1 MLKGWLG
8 GKGKAHQA
16 HHTMSLNALDEIASL
31 DDAMA
36 AIMQIMNDD
45 VDAAE
50 AGLSK
55 GHSPFHQLG
64 KGVVTFIRA
73 TLGFEQDT
81 MREASAQLST
91 AEDAAHEHQR
101 RAAGNTSSYQSPI
114 YPPGTEFALCLAE
127 ARLMSAVVGIL
138 NESLSEAVKAFYKL
152 RKAYITLDSIAEA
165 ERKYLATKSTTSVG
179 TSGSANIRKVPL
191 RGGKASTASLSK
203 SSTTSLPKSG
213 LKEEVVLPAQPLVKE
228 TEVTQEKEK
237 SKAFND
243 DDFEFVD
250 ADESHSGVATPV
262 EYTGHLG
269 APTPTA
275 GTPPVAST
283 PQTRLKSAHPLATHT
298 SASSP
303 ARSLQSSSSES
314 LSDLT
319 QSMPKLSLTETVKS
333 GPDPSLYGDH
343 PLDVFITSGTHF
355 CFGILLLLISLVP
368 PAFATLLK
376 IVGFQGDRERGIQM
390 LWQSTKYAQNI
401 NGAMA
406 GIVLFGYYN
415 ALLGSC
421 DIVAKSGPGS
431 FPETR
436 CRALLKVM
444 RERYPNSHL
453 WLLEEARMLA
463 GDRKLEESV
472 AFMER
477 MTESPLQQLEALQW
491 FERSLNLMYMHEYE
505 RSSQAFQKCATLNN
519 WSHGLYFYICA
530 CAHVEA
536 YRRAL
541 SASPPDAAEAAA
553 QKTKAM
559 ALFEKVHP
567 NLGRKKFMARQL
579 PFDVFVSRKMQKW
592 EARAKAWD
600 CELVDAIGVSPI
612 EELIYFWNG
621 YKRMSPAHL
630 EQSLTNLAWSESAPN
645 AKYWEREDG
654 VDEKAILAVL
664 RATTLRSLGRT
675 EEAKDLLMREVISV
689 DRAVFRG
696 GVKDSW
702 TAPCARYEMAACLW
716 AEVAPQLDDVDAG
729 EGAAATGETKAKL
742 EECGKWLVEVSAWE
756 AYDLDARIGLKVTTA
771 KGTMQRY
778 GVVV

>member
-1 MLKGWLG
+1 
-8 GKGKAHQA
+8 
-16 HHTMSLNALDEIASL
+16 
-31 DDAMA
+31 
-36 AIMQIMNDD
+36 
-45 VDAAE
+45 
-50 AGLSK
+50 
-55 GHSPFHQLG
+55 
-64 KGVVTFIRA
+64 
-73 TLGFEQDT
+73 
-81 MREASAQLST
+81 
-91 AEDAAHEHQR
+91 
-101 RAAGNTSSYQSPI
+101 
-114 YPPGTEFALCLAE
+114 
-127 ARLMSAVVGIL
+127 
-138 NESLSEAVKAFYKL
+138 
-152 RKAYITLDSIAEA
+152 
-165 ERKYLATKSTTSVG
+165 
-179 TSGSANIRKVPL
+179 
-191 RGGKASTASLSK
+191 
-203 SSTTSLPKSG
+203 
-213 LKEEVVLPAQPLVKE
+213 
-228 TEVTQEKEK
+228 
-237 SKAFND
+237 
-243 DDFEFVD
+243 
-250 ADESHSGVATPV
+250 
-262 EYTGHLG
+262 
-269 APTPTA
+269 
-275 GTPPVAST
+275 
-283 PQTRLKSAHPLATHT
+283 
-298 SASSP
+298 
-303 ARSLQSSSSES
+303 
-314 LSDLT
+314 
-319 QSMPKLSLTETVKS
+319 MPKLTLTETVKS
-333 GPDPSLYGDH
+333 GPDPALYGDH

-401 NGAMA
+401 HGAMA

-444 RERYPNSHL
+444 REKYPNSHL

-491 FERSLNLMYMHEYE
+491 FERSLNLMYMHEFE
-505 RSSQAFQKCATLNN
+505 RTSQAFQKCATLNN

-536 YRRAL
+536 YRRAR
-541 SASPPDAAEAAA
+541 SMSPPNTTEAAT
-553 QKTKAM
+553 QKKKAM

-592 EARAKAWD
+592 EARAKAWN
-600 CELVDAIGVSPI
+600 CEFIDAIGVSPI

-621 YKRMSPAHL
+621 YKRMSPKHL
-630 EQSLTNLAWSESAPN
+630 EQSLANLTWSESATN
-645 AKYWEREDG
+645 AKYWAQEDPF
-654 VDEKAILAVL
+654 DEKAILAVL

-675 EEAKDLLMREVISV
+675 EEAKGILTKEVISH
-689 DRAVFRG
+689 DRLVFRG
-696 GVKDSW
+696 GLKDSW

-716 AEVAPQLDDVDAG
+716 AEVATQLDAVDTV
-729 EGAAATGETKAKL
+729 EGASATVEAKEKL
-742 EECGKWLVEVSAWE
+742 EECGKWLAEVSAWE

-771 KGTMQRY
+771 KGTMKRY